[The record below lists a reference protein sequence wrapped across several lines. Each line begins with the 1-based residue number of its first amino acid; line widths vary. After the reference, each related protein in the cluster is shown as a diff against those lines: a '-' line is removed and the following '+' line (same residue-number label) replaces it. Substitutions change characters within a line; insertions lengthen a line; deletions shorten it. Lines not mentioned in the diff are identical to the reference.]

1 MKSISVLRPEVQEML
16 FFMMENRTHIQRRVQ
31 ALMAGRAPFAEVADE
46 VFRYQCAHNPLY
58 GEFTQLLRR
67 TGYARAPFL
76 PVELFK
82 NHNIKT
88 GTFESETVFT
98 SSGTTGMVT
107 SRHHVRETAWYEY
120 VFTETFR
127 QAYGNPADFCFL
139 CLLPSYLEREG
150 SSLIY
155 MAESL
160 IRQSRHDASGF
171 YLHAGDE
178 LLQRLRENE
187 TKKIPTV
194 LLGVTFALLDLVEQ
208 HPTRLGQ
215 NTIVMETGGMKGRR
229 KEMTRPE
236 LHGILTAGLGTP
248 TIHSEYGMTEL
259 MSQAYS
265 KGKGLFTCPPQ
276 LKVVITDVNDPF
288 EELPTGRT
296 GTVNLIDLANI
307 DSCAFLATKDLGR
320 IHPDG
325 SFEILGRYD
334 HSDVRGCNLLI
345 A

>member
-1 MKSISVLRPEVQEML
+1 MMK
-16 FFMMENRTHIQRRVQ
+16 NRTHILQSIQV
-31 ALMAGRAPFAEVADE
+31 LMAGKAPFDAVAKD
-46 VFRYQCAHNPLY
+46 VFLYQCAHNEVY
-58 GEFTQLLRR
+58 GRFARLLNR
-67 TGYARAPFL
+67 TDYAQAPFL

-82 NHNIKT
+82 THAVKT
-88 GTFESETVFT
+88 ESFEAQTVFT

-139 CLLPSYLEREG
+139 CLLPSYLERDG

-155 MAESL
+155 MAENL
-160 IRQSRHDASGF
+160 IRQSRYAGSGF
-171 YLHAGDE
+171 YLHAGEALVDR
-178 LLQRLRENE
+178 LQENE
-187 TKKIPTV
+187 ANKTPTV
-194 LLGVTFALLDLVEQ
+194 LLGVTFALLDLVEN
-208 HPTRLGQ
+208 HRLRLTE
-215 NTIVMETGGMKGRR
+215 NTVVMETGGMKGRR
-229 KEMTRPE
+229 REMTRPE
-236 LHGILTAGLGTP
+236 LHEILREGLGVK

-265 KGKGLFTCPPQ
+265 KGNGLFECPPQ
-276 LKVVITDVNDPF
+276 LKIVITDVNDPF
-288 EELPTGRT
+288 EVLPQGRT
-296 GTVNLIDLANI
+296 GTVNIIDLGNV

-320 IHPDG
+320 LHPNG
-325 SFEILGRYD
+325 MFEILGRYD

>member
-1 MKSISVLRPEVQEML
+1 
-16 FFMMENRTHIQRRVQ
+16 MMENRTHILQSVQ
-31 ALMAGRAPFAEVADE
+31 ALMAGQAPFDAVAED
-46 VFRYQCAHNPLY
+46 VFLYQCAHNEVY
-58 GEFTQLLRR
+58 GRFTRLLNR
-67 TGYARAPFL
+67 TEYAQVPFL

-82 NHNIKT
+82 AHAIKT
-88 GTFESETVFT
+88 GSFEAQTVFT

-139 CLLPSYLEREG
+139 CLLPSYLERDG

-155 MAESL
+155 MAEKL
-160 IRQSRHDASGF
+160 IRQSRYDSSGF
-171 YLHAGDE
+171 YLHAGEE
-178 LLQRLRENE
+178 LVDRLQENE
-187 TKKIPTV
+187 ANKIPTV
-194 LLGVTFALLDLVEQ
+194 LLGVTFALLDLAEN
-208 HPTRLGQ
+208 HRLRLTG
-215 NTIVMETGGMKGRR
+215 NTVVMETGGMKGRR

-236 LHGILTAGLGTP
+236 LHEILREGLGVKA
-248 TIHSEYGMTEL
+248 IHSEYGMTEL

-265 KGKGLFTCPPQ
+265 KGNGLFECPPQ
-276 LKVVITDVNDPF
+276 LKIVITDVNDPF
-288 EELPTGRT
+288 EVLPSGRT
-296 GTVNLIDLANI
+296 GTVNLIDLGNV

-320 IHPDG
+320 IHSNG
-325 SFEILGRYD
+325 MFEILGRYD

>member
-1 MKSISVLRPEVQEML
+1 
-16 FFMMENRTHIQRRVQ
+16 MMENRAHILQSVK
-31 ALMAGRAPFAEVADE
+31 ALMAGQASFTEVAE
-46 VFRYQCAHNPLY
+46 AVFRYQQAHNVLY
-58 GEFTQLLRR
+58 RRFTELLHRSDF
-67 TGYARAPFL
+67 AHAPFL

-82 NHNIKT
+82 NHAVKT
-88 GTFESETVFT
+88 GTFEAQTVFT

-120 VFTETFR
+120 LFTETFR
-127 QAYGNPADFCFL
+127 QTYGNPADFCFL

-160 IRQSRHDASGF
+160 IRQSRYDTSGF

-178 LLQRLRENE
+178 LLERLHENE
-187 TKKIPTV
+187 SRKIPTV
-194 LLGVTFALLDLVEQ
+194 LLGVTFALLDLAEN
-208 HPTRLGQ
+208 HFLDLSE
-215 NTIVMETGGMKGRR
+215 NTLVMETGGMKGRR
-229 KEMTRPE
+229 RELTRPE
-236 LHGILTAGLGTP
+236 LHAFLTQRLGVK

-265 KGKGLFTCPPQ
+265 KGNGLFTCPPQ
-276 LKVVITDVNDPF
+276 LRVVITDVNDPF
-288 EELPTGRT
+288 EALPQGRT
-296 GTVNLIDLANI
+296 GTVNLIDLGNI

-320 IHPDG
+320 IHADG